1 MGGGGGGGG
10 CLKASI
16 KLEVLLRL
24 RPCKAQN
31 VFTIIFSV
39 VRALMAAWCFPLPCY
54 CFLVLC
60 HVFSQ
65 HLDCAVSMC
74 YIVSQGCAYRCT
86 RYQSVMWGGGGGGGG
101 LPLMLFTPTYTNM
114 RINQKWGEKN
124 SWLIQPM
131 WSFVSH

>member
-1 MGGGGGGGG
+1 MFRGGSRKIYKRVLYFNGGGGGG

-24 RPCKAQN
+24 RPCEAQN

-65 HLDCAVSMC
+65 HLDCAVS
-74 YIVSQGCAYRCT
+74 IVS
-86 RYQSVMWGGGGGGGG
+86 
-101 LPLMLFTPTYTNM
+101 
-114 RINQKWGEKN
+114 
-124 SWLIQPM
+124 
-131 WSFVSH
+131 